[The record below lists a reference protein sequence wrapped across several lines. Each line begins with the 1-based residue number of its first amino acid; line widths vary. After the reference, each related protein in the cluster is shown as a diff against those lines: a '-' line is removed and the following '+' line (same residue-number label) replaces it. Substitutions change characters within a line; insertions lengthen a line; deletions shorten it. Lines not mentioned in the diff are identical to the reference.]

1 MRLPITDKFLWS
13 LYNLLEK
20 AEFVKVP
27 RILTVRSLRNL
38 TSPELTDFWQEVKK
52 RKQRRNFSQ
61 LIYHLKKRGLI
72 KIKNLEGKRGIL
84 LTPKGK
90 QKALSVRFK
99 NIKKEKRKDS
109 KWIMVIFDIPEKK
122 RKIRDLFRK
131 NLLVLG
137 YQRLQKSIWVCPYD
151 VFKETEELIRD
162 YLIDF
167 YVRIFLIEE
176 IEL

>member
-1 MRLPITDKFLWS
+1 
-13 LYNLLEK
+13 
-20 AEFVKVP
+20 
-27 RILTVRSLRNL
+27 
-38 TSPELTDFWQEVKK
+38 
-52 RKQRRNFSQ
+52 
-61 LIYHLKKRGLI
+61 
-72 KIKNLEGKRGIL
+72 
-84 LTPKGK
+84 
-90 QKALSVRFK
+90 
-99 NIKKEKRKDS
+99 
-109 KWIMVIFDIPEKK
+109 MVIFDIPEKK